1 MGTGYAIDRS
11 IEQISRD
18 IARLRKD
25 FAILHFHCLNKPS
38 FNSPSIIKCLANH
51 SRLAH
56 GLLCAID
63 TKENQE
69 NIWAHCKR
77 IGAILRKVRRG
88 EALTEEEKE
97 LSERDGDKSMS
108 ELEYELGL
116 VQTSSFERFV
126 MQVAAY
132 TKLCV
137 EEVGKQIE
145 AEKMKD
151 RGVEEDKKEKKE
163 EEDDED
169 DEEGDS
175 NSTIMAT

>member
-18 IARLRKD
+18 IARLRKH
-25 FAILHFHCLNKPS
+25 FANLHFHCLNKPS
-38 FNSPSIIKCLANH
+38 FNSPSIIKCLADY

-56 GLLCAID
+56 GLLCALD
-63 TKENQE
+63 SKENQE

-77 IGAILRKVRRG
+77 IGAILGKVRRR

-116 VQTSSFERFV
+116 VRTPSFEEFV
-126 MQVAAY
+126 IQVAAY

-137 EEVGKQIE
+137 EEAEKQIE

-151 RGVEEDKKEKKE
+151 EKEEKKE